1 MQITLVLIIN
11 IWKDYCLYWL
21 TKRAAVTALV
31 WLEGIFWAFLF
42 QHPGV
47 KYQQYVSRSVC
58 TNAKKDRD
66 LFFTTLNQ
74 GQKSVFRLVGKWH
87 FFWAVDV
94 LCKEGSSLIY
104 KISRHF
110 NPTWLIFIKF
120 WFWTIILSIFDH
132 RNFLSDTVKSWSP
145 LIFFQSTFSLIY
157 FELIWMLF

>member
-1 MQITLVLIIN
+1 MQITLLLIIS

-21 TKRAAVTALV
+21 TKGAAVTALV

-47 KYQQYVSRSVC
+47 KYQQYLSMNQGKKR
-58 TNAKKDRD
+58 TNRAP
-66 LFFTTLNQ
+66 FFTTLNK

-104 KISRHF
+104 RISRHF
-110 NPTWLIFIKF
+110 NPAWLIFIKF
-120 WFWTIILSIFDH
+120 WLWTLILSIFDH
-132 RNFLSDTVKSWSP
+132 RNFLSDTVK
-145 LIFFQSTFSLIY
+145 
-157 FELIWMLF
+157 